1 MNVWIQLSFPRK
13 KQLQRQGRTESSLG
27 SLALPN
33 MEQSAEEEKEGKR
46 KRKRKKREGR
56 REEEEDISVPCQP
69 GGQEQPVSRS
79 RSDSQWLGVQGDS
92 TSH

>member
-1 MNVWIQLSFPRK
+1 M
-13 KQLQRQGRTESSLG
+13 KQLQRQGRTESPLG
-27 SLALPN
+27 FLALPN
-33 MEQSAEEEKEGKR
+33 MEQSAEQEKEGKR
-46 KRKRKKREGR
+46 KRKKKRGGR
-56 REEEEDISVPCQP
+56 REEEEGEEDIGAPCQP